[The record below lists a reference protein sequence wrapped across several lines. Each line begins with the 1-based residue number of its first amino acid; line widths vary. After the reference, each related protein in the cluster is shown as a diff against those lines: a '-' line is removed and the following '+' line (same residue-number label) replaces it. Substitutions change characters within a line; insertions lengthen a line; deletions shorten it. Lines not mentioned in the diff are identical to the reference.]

1 MKKEATEILLN
12 WRPTFLLISLLLII
26 VILSCWSDQR
36 DVVLHLKATGNPF
49 QICPTPT
56 FLKSFQ
62 WIFHA
67 RAFKFYLRFPHK
79 VEWNSFC
86 SFREQVIEISKGS
99 ILSLFEIPWDE
110 VLYKQLFMKA
120 LILNLLVTFIS
131 KWRPVSLSSP
141 ELLTSVDVKGT
152 IQLCLISLC
161 FSLHIIVL
169 IFNLW
174 AGNVNLIVS
183 LFYVLFV
190 SKYI

>member
-12 WRPTFLLISLLLII
+12 WRPTFLLVSLLLII

-49 QICPTPT
+49 QNCPSPT

-67 RAFKFYLRFPHK
+67 WAFKFYLWLQ
-79 VEWNSFC
+79 VEWTSFC
-86 SFREQVIEISKGS
+86 SFREQVIEVFEGS
-99 ILSLFEIPWDE
+99 ILSPFEIPWDE
-110 VLYKQLFMKA
+110 VLYKQPFMKA

-169 IFNLW
+169 ILNLR
-174 AGNVNLIVS
+174 AGNITLILS
-183 LFYVLFV
+183 LFDVLFV
-190 SKYI
+190 SM